1 MPVVQAGLARQPA
14 SWHGTLA
21 ATTPP
26 KTGAAPGVYR
36 RHRPET
42 TALYEVVRDNLETLF
57 GAIDD
62 GGLAVRI
69 PKHAR
74 QELLAYLDCGLLC
87 RGFARLK
94 CRGCSETRLVAF
106 SCKGRGFCPS
116 CMGRRM
122 CATAANLIERVLPP
136 STALRQ
142 WVLTFPFSWRP
153 RLAQDGELLGRLT
166 QIFVDTVQ
174 AFYVRRAAR
183 EGAPG
188 AKTGAITSVQRT
200 SSDMRLNPHLHT
212 IALDG
217 AWHEQGSE
225 LAFVGLGH
233 LKTSEVGD
241 VLERAVRRI
250 ERHLSRCGLLGS
262 KDDDLDLSGEGDPES
277 NLASSAVSGQSPPAG
292 PQWSSG
298 LRPLRLRALSF
309 DKPLCASLDGFTLH
323 AATRA
328 GGLDAE
334 GREALLRYVLRPPIA
349 QERVEQ
355 QPDGLVRITLKKAYA
370 DGTVAVDMDPL
381 SLLCRLATSVP
392 PPRFHTIHYAG
403 VLAAASPWRSRIKP
417 LSPPDAASEEPEK
430 RVRKSGYRPWAELL
444 KRTFGLDVLVC
455 RSCQGRMKLLA
466 VVKNPASIARYLA
479 AAGELIEVPSRSPG
493 RGPPYWKSRVL
504 RRQALGDD
512 GYGGDDGNKGE
523 REASP
528 KGDEAA

>member
-1 MPVVQAGLARQPA
+1 MVVQAGSARQPA
-14 SWHGTLA
+14 SWRGTPA
-21 ATTPP
+21 ATPPP
-26 KTGAAPGVYR
+26 KTDAAPGVYR
-36 RHRPET
+36 RRRPET

-62 GGLAVRI
+62 GALAFRI
-69 PKHAR
+69 PRHAR
-74 QELLAYLDCGLLC
+74 EELLAYLDCGLLC

-94 CRGCSETRLVAF
+94 CRECSETRLVAF

-122 CATAANLIERVLPP
+122 SATAANLVERVLPP
-136 STALRQ
+136 ATPLRQ
-142 WVLTFPFSWRP
+142 WVLTFPFPWRP

-174 AFYVRRAAR
+174 AFYVRRAAK
-183 EGAPG
+183 EGVMG
-188 AKTGAITSVQRT
+188 ARTGAVTAVQRA

-217 AWHEQGSE
+217 SWHEQGND
-225 LAFVGLGH
+225 LVFAGLGH

-241 VLERAVRRI
+241 VLEHAVRRI
-250 ERHLSRCGLLGS
+250 ERHLDRRGLLGTR
-262 KDDDLDLSGEGDPES
+262 DDDLDLSGDGDPES

-292 PQWSSG
+292 PQWSSS
-298 LRPLRLRALSF
+298 LRPLRLHALAY
-309 DKPLCASLDGFTLH
+309 DKPLCASLNGFTLH

-355 QPDGLVRITLKKAYA
+355 QPNGLVRITLKKAYS

-403 VLAAASPWRSRIKP
+403 VLAAASPWRSRVKP
-417 LSPPDAASEEPEK
+417 PMPPTAGDVEPEK

-444 KRTFGLDVLVC
+444 ERTFSVDVD
-455 RSCQGRMKLLA
+455 QGQASRFSLA
-466 VVKNPASIARYLA
+466 PAAT
-479 AAGELIEVPSRSPG
+479 
-493 RGPPYWKSRVL
+493 
-504 RRQALGDD
+504 D
-512 GYGGDDGNKGE
+512 G
-523 REASP
+523 
-528 KGDEAA
+528 